1 MKERRKEQVLKRK
14 NFLPSFLV
22 TVLLWLLLGGLV
34 YFIDPEIFGAVPLF
48 FVLLFAALLFTF
60 SLIFASTRRGVIS
73 AIALSLF
80 SILSY
85 LGVGNIINLF
95 LIVAI
100 AISVELYF
108 GHT

>member
-14 NFLPSFLV
+14 NFLPSLLI
-22 TVLLWLLLGGLV
+22 TILLWVLLGGLV
-34 YFIDPEIFGAVPLF
+34 YFIDPEIFGAVLLF
-48 FVLLFAALLFTF
+48 FVLLFAVLLFTF
-60 SLIFASTRRGVIS
+60 SLIFASTRRGIIS

-85 LGVGNIINLF
+85 LGVGNIINLL

-100 AISVELYF
+100 AICIELYF
-108 GHT
+108 SKR